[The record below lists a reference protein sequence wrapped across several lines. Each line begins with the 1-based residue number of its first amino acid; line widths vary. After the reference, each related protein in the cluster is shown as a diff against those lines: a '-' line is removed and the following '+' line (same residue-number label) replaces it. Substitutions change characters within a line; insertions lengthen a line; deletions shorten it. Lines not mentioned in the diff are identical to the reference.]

1 MELPQIQLKPRKNT
15 NNNDY
20 TISFRG
26 KEAESMLLIEN
37 YLRQQFP
44 DIPNSKKGVVAF
56 GLNKLITL
64 LTQKTSKK

>member
-1 MELPQIQLKPRKNT
+1 
-15 NNNDY
+15 
-20 TISFRG
+20 
-26 KEAESMLLIEN
+26 MLLIEN